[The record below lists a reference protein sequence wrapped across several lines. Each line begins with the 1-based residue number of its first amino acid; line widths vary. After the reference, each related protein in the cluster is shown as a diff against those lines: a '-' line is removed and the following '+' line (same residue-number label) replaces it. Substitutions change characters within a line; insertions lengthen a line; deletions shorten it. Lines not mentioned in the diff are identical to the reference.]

1 MLQFFKVR
9 EAILNVKD
17 IVPASP
23 FISELVSVI
32 WISLR
37 VKGEVMWNPFDP
49 IQNEIGLLNPQLFL
63 SYGILYIQVH

>member
-37 VKGEVMWNPFDP
+37 VKGEVMWSPFDP
-49 IQNEIGLLNPQLFL
+49 IQNEIGL
-63 SYGILYIQVH
+63 SVY